1 MLSNDSE
8 IIHSNGIGLFT
19 TGTIEDDGDSLDR
32 GEAPEDTI
40 GDNDKH
46 ECSEITRVT
55 NSLCTND
62 CVGSDRW
69 SLNEHTAPCHFRFC
83 LEMKV
88 G

>member
-19 TGTIEDDGDSLDR
+19 TGTIEDVGDSLER

-46 ECSEITRVT
+46 ECSEI
-55 NSLCTND
+55 
-62 CVGSDRW
+62 
-69 SLNEHTAPCHFRFC
+69 
-83 LEMKV
+83 
-88 G
+88 